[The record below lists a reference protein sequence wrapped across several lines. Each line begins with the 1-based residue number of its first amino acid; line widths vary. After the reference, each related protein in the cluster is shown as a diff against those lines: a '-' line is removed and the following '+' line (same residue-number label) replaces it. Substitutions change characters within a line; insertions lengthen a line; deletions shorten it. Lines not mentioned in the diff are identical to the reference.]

1 MPEFVRVRDCTCPGT
16 PHAEE
21 GDGVF
26 LRSTLSV
33 AGGISAEQRI
43 VKGFRDE
50 DELMALLL
58 PQLVRTEAIG
68 WNVEG
73 EDFDVDDLLA
83 DWTTARPVVIRA
95 GELYLEA
102 VVTPLAPKPPRPSR
116 TGRTR
121 ATTSPRP
128 QPTPTP

>member
-1 MPEFVRVRDCTCPGT
+1 MPEFVRVRDCTCPET

-21 GDGVF
+21 GDGVL

-33 AGGISAEQRI
+33 AGGIAAEQRI
-43 VKGFRDE
+43 VKGFADE
-50 DELMALLL
+50 DELMATVL
-58 PQLVRTEAIG
+58 PSLVRTEAIG
-68 WNVEG
+68 WNVE
-73 EDFDVDDLLA
+73 EPFDVEALLA
-83 DWTTARPVVIRA
+83 DWTIARPVVIRA

-102 VVTPLAPKPPRPSR
+102 VVTPLAQRPPKPSR

-121 ATTSPRP
+121 ATTSARR